1 MGGSI
6 TIEAQEHEGSTFTIQ
21 LPLTLSI
28 ISVLLVELEKEK
40 YAIPLSSIIETA
52 VLHKDE
58 IYSAHHNKVIDF
70 RGNVVPLAFL
80 SDIFDVPQESKKDEY
95 LSIVIVRKGNKLT
108 GLVVDSF
115 IGQQEV
121 VLKSLGNYLSNVFAI
136 SGATILGDGSSIN
149 H

>member
-1 MGGSI
+1 KPN
-6 TIEAQEHEGSTFTIQ
+6 EGSTFTIQ

-70 RGNVVPLAFL
+70 RGYVVLLAFL
-80 SDIFDVPQESKKDEY
+80 SDILQVTKIEKETVL
-95 LSIVIVRKGNKLT
+95 LSDVIVRKGNLLT
-108 GLVVDSF
+108 
-115 IGQQEV
+115 E
-121 VLKSLGNYLSNVFAI
+121 
-136 SGATILGDGSSIN
+136 
-149 H
+149 